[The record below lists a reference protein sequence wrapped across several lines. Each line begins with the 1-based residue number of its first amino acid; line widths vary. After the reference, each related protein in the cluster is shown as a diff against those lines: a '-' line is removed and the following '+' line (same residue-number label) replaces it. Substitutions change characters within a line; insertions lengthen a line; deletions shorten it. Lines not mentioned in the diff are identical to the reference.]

1 MNIIPALGAP
11 LKKSK
16 QGYVFVGGKQLDQNK
31 GRSTEQAKMG
41 LYLTSQQFN
50 GGEIWATFNH
60 QLIDEYSCSELVIA
74 YDPESK
80 DSVHVGIP
88 RDNQMVS
95 VRHWTKGKWEYIASS
110 GDREALSPKTDY
122 KIFCSVA
129 GSQISVF
136 INDVKLIQTN
146 LPIPLAATQFG
157 LFFIGSGEIEVKD
170 IRVTNTQPKA
180 FVIMEFSSQY
190 NDVYTEVIK
199 SVCTETNIEVMRVD
213 ERRGPGLIITDI
225 VQSIE
230 KAAFVIADISP
241 LNANVF
247 YEVGYAHGINKPTIL
262 MAETGTK
269 LPFDVSPFRTIFY
282 DNSISGKSRLEQGLR
297 EHIRAILGS

>member
-1 MNIIPALGAP
+1 
-11 LKKSK
+11 
-16 QGYVFVGGKQLDQNK
+16 
-31 GRSTEQAKMG
+31 MG
-41 LYLTSQQFN
+41 LYLTSQQFT
-50 GGEIWATFNH
+50 GGDIWATFNH
-60 QLIDEYSCSELVIA
+60 NLFDEYSCSELVIG

-80 DSVHVGIP
+80 DSIHVGLP
-88 RDNQMVS
+88 RDTQMVS
-95 VRHWTKGKWEYIASS
+95 VRHWTKGKWELIASS
-110 GDREALSPKTDY
+110 GDREAISPKTDY
-122 KIFCSVA
+122 AIHCSIA
-129 GSQISVF
+129 GSQISVSV
-136 INDVKLIQTN
+136 NEVKLIQTN
-146 LPIPLAATQFG
+146 LPIPLSAAQLG
-157 LFFIGSGEIEVKD
+157 LFFIGSSEIEVKD
-170 IRVTNTQPKA
+170 IKVTNTQPKA

-199 SVCTETNIEVMRVD
+199 SVCNESNVEVTRVD

-262 MAETGTK
+262 MAETGTN

-297 EHIRAILGS
+297 EHIRAILGN